1 MTRSLGRYHHSLS
14 PTAVDSSEFDS
25 VLLPGSYSVGQQA
38 RRMIENL
45 GQSTAE
51 DRYVRFDLNTAHGLD
66 CKLPGRA
73 SHT

>member
-1 MTRSLGRYHHSLS
+1 VTRSLGRYNYSLS
-14 PTAVDSSEFDS
+14 PTAVNSSEFGS

-38 RRMIENL
+38 RRIENL

-51 DRYVRFDLNTAHGLD
+51 DQYVRFDLNTAHGLD
-66 CKLPGRA
+66 CKLPGRV